1 MLPPGTI
8 DPDREVADEIAHRF
22 FPDVKDH
29 KHTGLEIAITNAL
42 KTRGEAGRQEGLE
55 RAASVLQ
62 AAIDEAQPVVDQLPA
77 DDPNKR
83 PLEYKIGENIRH
95 ILAIRALKELP
106 ATTKTDGE

>member
-42 KTRGEAGRQEGLE
+42 KTRGEAGRQEERERIAALCAE
-55 RAASVLQ
+55 RACHFRDLANRTGDHHIS
-62 AAIDEAQPVVDQLPA
+62 DEF
-77 DDPNKR
+77 
-83 PLEYKIGENIRH
+83 
-95 ILAIRALKELP
+95 LAIAKGFSKARSLALEDKP
-106 ATTKTDGE
+106 